1 MTVTINSQHMRLR
14 LRKIL
19 YKEGAISELILLCVE
34 VVKTSLTLLN
44 PAYFGPFKT
53 NGGGGGGAD
62 PPLAFSFYL
71 ELLEGVTC
79 LKIRAGNLCTRE
91 YSRLFVAR
99 F

>member
-53 NGGGGGGAD
+53 NGGAG
-62 PPLAFSFYL
+62 
-71 ELLEGVTC
+71 EGQ
-79 LKIRAGNLCTRE
+79 IRP
-91 YSRLFVAR
+91 
-99 F
+99 